1 MNLRVQAALWLH
13 AQHIDQAAL
22 WAYWAKQTM
31 RVAVPITYPEACW
44 SQMEWRLDGTVC
56 TIGELLLQLG
66 GFQDLLHDVIAE
78 AHPFQQAGE
87 QGSCLPMRPNSIRPA
102 SGHASAFVYYQF
114 VQHV

>member
-1 MNLRVQAALWLH
+1 LNLRVQAALWLH

-31 RVAVPITYPEACW
+31 RVAVPITYPEARWC
-44 SQMEWRLDGTVC
+44 QMEWQVDGTVA

-66 GFQDLLHDVIAE
+66 GTQDLIARR
-78 AHPFQQAGE
+78 
-87 QGSCLPMRPNSIRPA
+87 GSCLPMRPNSIRLA

>member
-1 MNLRVQAALWLH
+1 MW
-13 AQHIDQAAL
+13 
-22 WAYWAKQTM
+22 
-31 RVAVPITYPEACW
+31 VAVPITYLEACW

-66 GFQDLLHDVIAE
+66 GTQDLLDDVIAE